1 MVGICF
7 MFLLRLHCS
16 AGADIQ
22 RVDADRR
29 TPLHWL
35 VVFVVALHHLLLDLV
50 VPFLITPGLHLE
62 DLIISACS

>member
-1 MVGICF
+1 MVGIRF
-7 MFLLRLHCS
+7 MVLLRLRCS

-35 VVFVVALHHLLLDLV
+35 VVFVVALVHLVDLV
-50 VPFLITPGLHLE
+50 VPFLMPPGLHLE